1 MAAGAWL
8 AASSLAGPAAAFV
21 APPSAATS
29 PPTAIY
35 SAVERG
41 GELLRAEEGAEQR
54 LLDAAFSSL
63 GRRDKYDAVLAGLCA
78 KVVDGGA
85 AAAREGLVDPLRL
98 LEEMTACGVVAAPRG
113 AIGLID
119 VRERAATR
127 VSRPLSPRAP
137 PCSVPSPPFP
147 ARRRP

>member
-41 GELLRAEEGAEQR
+41 GELLRAEEGDQR